1 MLRKVIPMKIDVNN
15 AAEFLKENDDFL
27 ILMHGSPD
35 GDTLGCG
42 YALCGALQRIGK
54 RARVMCPD
62 EIPQKF
68 EYLFAAALDQDKQEF
83 EYKTVV
89 CVDVADTKLLGDL
102 KSVGDTAALCIDHHL
117 SNTGYAERTLVRPE
131 YAAAC
136 ELVYEVIL
144 ALGVEFDKA
153 LAECIYTGAATDTGC
168 FKFSNTTSQTHII
181 AAEMIRYGADF
192 ARINYVNFDLK
203 TQGRIK
209 LEQEILK
216 NIRYYANGRVAL
228 ISVPLSLLES
238 ISDVDSDD
246 IGALSN
252 IPRQIEGV
260 DIGICMKEKK
270 PGVFKASM
278 RSSQLVNVAEICSE
292 FGGGGH
298 ERAAGCSFSG
308 CTMEQAEER
317 IVKACCEAVS
327 RLDQNT

>member
-1 MLRKVIPMKIDVNN
+1 MKIDVKQ
-15 AAEFLKENDDFL
+15 AAEFLKENDDYL
-27 ILMHGSPD
+27 IMTHASPD

-42 YALCGALQRIGK
+42 YALCGALQRMGK
-54 RARVMCPD
+54 RAMVVCPE
-62 EIPQKF
+62 EIPKKF
-68 EYLFAAALDQDKQEF
+68 EYLFAAAEQQDF

-89 CVDVADTKLLGDL
+89 CVDVADTKLLGDM

-136 ELVYEVIL
+136 ELVYEVIC

-153 LAECIYTGAATDTGC
+153 LAECIYTGTATDTGC
-168 FKFSNTTSQTHII
+168 FKFSNTTAQTHII
-181 AAEMIRYGADF
+181 AAEMIKYGADF
-192 ARINYVNFDLK
+192 SRINYVNFDLK

-216 NIRYYANGRVAL
+216 NIRYYAGGRVAL

-238 ISDVDSDD
+238 LEDVDSDD
-246 IGALSN
+246 VGALSN

-278 RSSQLVNVAEICSE
+278 RSSKAVNAAEICMK

-298 ERAAGCSFSG
+298 ERAAGCSFSD
-308 CTMEQAEER
+308 CTMEQAEKQ
-317 IVKACCEAVS
+317 IVEACCQAINEI
-327 RLDQNT
+327 